1 MGVLPTEEEMQ
12 QVLDAIAKENGL
24 VQGAGERAGEFLV
37 VALEVGVLWC
47 NAPVSTRAGSDMAS
61 IPALQ
66 RRIWRTSSMRPFSS
80 STTTSHLPV

>member
-47 NAPVSTRAGSDMAS
+47 HAPVST
-61 IPALQ
+61 
-66 RRIWRTSSMRPFSS
+66 
-80 STTTSHLPV
+80 